1 MAAYGCLRSMLT
13 LLDGCT
19 GLKTLLPQLEEIM
32 FPLMQKLISS
42 EVRFDSSNRDVESSR
57 SIDRS
62 IDFPRD
68 KSIKSIDRSIGRST
82 SCLVH
87 LTSVDRQRESEIDH

>member
-1 MAAYGCLRSMLT
+1 MLT

-42 EVRFDSSNRDVESSR
+42 EVRYCFFEEKDARSIDQCLRVESLI

-62 IDFPRD
+62 IECPGSRAYN
-68 KSIKSIDRSIGRST
+68 IVANQRIDRST
-82 SCLVH
+82 L
-87 LTSVDRQRESEIDH
+87 D